1 MNAILD
7 FNEANDELDQ
17 DAQQSRRSELTDYS
31 ELTLNSARNDKAHCS
46 ELEYNGSIAQQKEVF
61 NEDGQTELG
70 D

>member
-46 ELEYNGSIAQQKEVF
+46 ELEYNAIAQQKEEI
-61 NEDGQTELG
+61 NEDAQT
-70 D
+70 